1 MDKTSQ
7 EEKETHL
14 NQWKESGLSKKD
26 YCEHTG
32 INYWAFKRWCYQYG
46 YVKKR
51 GPRSQNGFIQLKPT
65 SIHPTGNMVVIYPNG
80 VRIQLPATN
89 NKELLRTLI
98 NL

>member
-1 MDKTSQ
+1 MNKYSQ
-7 EEKETHL
+7 EEIESYL

-46 YVKKR
+46 YVKR
-51 GPRSQNGFIQLKPT
+51 RSARSQNGFIQLNPT
-65 SIHPTGNMVVIYPNG
+65 SMGPIGNMEVIYPNG

-89 NKELLRTLI
+89 NKELLRTLV